1 MGSRQCKILFL
12 PSKVGELFFS
22 FAKVS
27 YLGFQTAFLRKRRKK
42 SLSNHKMC
50 PWRPVFR
57 HYLGFFSTKESNL
70 HSRTPSLKVILLL
83 DSSLN
88 VAMLKETFTKQE

>member
-1 MGSRQCKILFL
+1 MGGRQCKILFSYFAKL
-12 PSKVGELFFS
+12 VSSFS
-22 FAKVS
+22 SAKVS
-27 YLGFQTAFLRKRRKK
+27 YLGFQTAFLRKKK
-42 SLSNHKMC
+42 NLSNHKMC

-57 HYLGFFSTKESNL
+57 HYLGFFFTKESNL